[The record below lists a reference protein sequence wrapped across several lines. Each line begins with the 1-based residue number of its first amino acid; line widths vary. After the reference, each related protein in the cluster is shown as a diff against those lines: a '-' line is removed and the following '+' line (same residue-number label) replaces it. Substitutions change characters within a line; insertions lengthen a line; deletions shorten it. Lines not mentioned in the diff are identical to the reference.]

1 MKYYIG
7 LVISFLTT
15 VVLLGQDQEI
25 INHDIEINI
34 NYTGKKFYIKENHK
48 YARKILSNRNISAS
62 ETISFSSLDK
72 LVSFKAKTEVPKG
85 NGKYKVLKVNNSQ
98 TVSQDSRGV
107 FYSGREKL
115 MFDYPSSIQNSICK
129 VEYEKDIVDPQ
140 FLSSFIIAERYP
152 VKEFTFKLVYPEN
165 VEINLDLLNVDH
177 LEVDIKDTVDNHVI
191 TKIIYIKNIPE
202 YKFIDKLKSPLYV
215 FPQILTRIK
224 HVKTKKGIIK
234 VSNDLSDLYSWYVSL
249 VDRIPESESHIDLQN
264 QVKDLTSELQAEEEK
279 IKVIYKWVQDHIK
292 YIAFEDGM
300 NGFIPRNANRIYDKR
315 YGDCKDMANLLKT
328 MLSYANIPAYFTWI
342 GTRSKPYSYID
353 VPSVCTDNHMIC
365 SVKINGE
372 YVFLDATNENIR
384 LHVIPQAIQGKEALI
399 GVNDT
404 IYDLVNVPITPMKN
418 NTRVD
423 QMSLKINDKLLIG
436 DISSTLKG
444 YFKDD
449 YDLFSS
455 YKKFRKEK
463 DYYLDLLNIGG
474 EEYTVLSGKHS
485 QNSEETNIK
494 VVSNFENKIIK
505 AGSKLYVNLSLNGF
519 YNQMKVRDLM
529 ERQVDIHEDYQFSHQ
544 VITQLNIPE
553 GYLLDKMPEFIEYNN
568 DRFGYTKSY
577 KQEEDV
583 LTCVEHVK
591 IDFIN
596 LKPSNFESY
605 NQFLESIRKSEKEK
619 IVLIK
624 K

>member
-152 VKEFTFKLVYPEN
+152 VKEFTFKLVYPEH

-264 QVKDLTSELQAEEEK
+264 QVKDLTSELQTEEEK

-519 YNQMKVRDLM
+519 YN
-529 ERQVDIHEDYQFSHQ
+529 
-544 VITQLNIPE
+544 
-553 GYLLDKMPEFIEYNN
+553 LLCF
-568 DRFGYTKSY
+568 
-577 KQEEDV
+577 
-583 LTCVEHVK
+583 
-591 IDFIN
+591 
-596 LKPSNFESY
+596 
-605 NQFLESIRKSEKEK
+605 RKSR
-619 IVLIK
+619 
-624 K
+624 